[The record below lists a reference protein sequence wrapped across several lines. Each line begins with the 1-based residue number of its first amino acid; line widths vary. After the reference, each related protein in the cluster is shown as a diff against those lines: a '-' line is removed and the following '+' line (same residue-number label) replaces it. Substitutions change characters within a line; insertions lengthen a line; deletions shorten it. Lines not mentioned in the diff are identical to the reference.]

1 QAVRARAPE
10 PQNNLAERLLVG
22 LVVGQTL
29 AAIPRF
35 HRRVEVV
42 GKMLGDLSDA
52 VSPEASEAY
61 YVVDAYP
68 RLEQHP
74 EAPQRFQILLTRQLV
89 GRRSGQPHSQV
100 EAFEDGERDP
110 HLFGDVGVRRLR
122 SRMHPGRCLEVAE

>member
-1 QAVRARAPE
+1 NGRFDPPGRSRPDPGELQGGFDVLELMGDREVVRVTAKQPSEDVLAGAPD
-10 PQNNLAERLLVG
+10 PQTHLAERLLVG

-61 YVVDAYP
+61 CVVDAYP

-89 GRRSGQPHSQV
+89 GRRS
-100 EAFEDGERDP
+100 
-110 HLFGDVGVRRLR
+110 
-122 SRMHPGRCLEVAE
+122 